1 MTISLKLQKRLASAV
16 LKCGRNKIWLDP
28 NETSEISNANS
39 RQNVRRLVRDG
50 LIIRKP
56 VAVHSR
62 ARTRKNA
69 EARRKGRHRG
79 YGKRKGTANAR
90 MPEKILWIRRMRV
103 LRRLLK
109 KYRDAKKVDKHL
121 YRELY
126 LKCKGNVFKN
136 KRVLMEEIHKRKAEV
151 KRSKMLNDQADARRA
166 KNKEQRR
173 RREERIS
180 AKLSDMLKQAEE
192 GDIQAALVAAAQ
204 ASAPAAGEKPAKAA
218 KAAAKEA
225 KQQQQPAAAKEP
237 TPAAKPAAAK
247 EPAAKPAPAPAKPS
261 GKTPAPAPAVAAP
274 AAAQAPKPA
283 AGPAKKPAAK
293 K

>member
-1 MTISLKLQKRLASAV
+1 MTISLKLQKRLASVV

-39 RQNVRRLVRDG
+39 RQNVRRLIRDG

-151 KRSKMLNDQADARRA
+151 KRSKMLNDQAEARRQ
-166 KNKEQRR
+166 KNKEARR
-173 RREERIS
+173 RREEKIG
-180 AKLSDMLKQAEE
+180 AKLQEMLKLADAEAE
-192 GDIQAALVAAAQ
+192 AAA
-204 ASAPAAGEKPAKAA
+204 AAAAAPQQPAEKPAKQAKQAKQQEAKEETKTAAPKEAKQPAA
-218 KAAAKEA
+218 KETKTAPAAAAKE
-225 KQQQQPAAAKEP
+225 QP
-237 TPAAKPAAAK
+237 
-247 EPAAKPAPAPAKPS
+247 
-261 GKTPAPAPAVAAP
+261 AAP
-274 AAAQAPKPA
+274 AAAAKQA
-283 AGPAKKPAAK
+283 GKKQPEKQPTK

>member
-16 LKCGRNKIWLDP
+16 LKCGRNKVWLDP
-28 NETSEISNANS
+28 NESSEISNANS
-39 RQNVRRLVRDG
+39 RQSVRRLVRDG

-69 EARRKGRHRG
+69 EARRKGRHSG

-151 KRSKMLNDQADARRA
+151 KRSKMLNDQAEARRA
-166 KNKEQRR
+166 KNKEARR
-173 RREERIS
+173 RREEKIN
-180 AKLSDMLKQAEE
+180 AKLSELLKQVE
-192 GDIQAALVAAAQ
+192 GETTTEPQQ
-204 ASAPAAGEKPAKAA
+204 PAPVVEKPAEKPAKQT
-218 KAAAKEA
+218 KEAKEA
-225 KQQQQPAAAKEP
+225 PAKEAAKPAPAKEAAKP
-237 TPAAKPAAAK
+237 APAKEATKPAPAKEAAKPAAA
-247 EPAAKPAPAPAKPS
+247 PAAEAK
-261 GKTPAPAPAVAAP
+261 T
-274 AAAQAPKPA
+274 
-283 AGPAKKPAAK
+283 KKQK